1 MAKTIGDYLRRQKE
15 PEQDFSQLGGLIKP
29 NKAKKSNFNAEAYLK
44 RSEKTSETKNRIKK
58 AKWTTALLL
67 SIFLGIFGIDRF
79 YMGHVGLGILK
90 LFTLG
95 GLGWWALIDVILIA
109 TKKELVD

>member
-44 RSEKTSETKNRIKK
+44 KLEQTSKQKITTDKV
-58 AKWTTALLL
+58 KWTTALLL
-67 SIFLGIFGIDRF
+67 SIFLGIFGIDSFNKPRP
-79 YMGHVGLGILK
+79 ICP
-90 LFTLG
+90 
-95 GLGWWALIDVILIA
+95 I
-109 TKKELVD
+109 